1 MDHANAVVEF
11 SSRSTK
17 TEAGEIGD
25 AGKFLRKDACDDSFA
40 DSNSDSTSDG
50 TENVDALAEFNDLAL

>member
-11 SSRSTK
+11 SRRSTE

-25 AGKFLRKDACDDSFA
+25 ARKFPRKDAGDDSLA
-40 DSNSDSTSDG
+40 DRNSDSTSDG
-50 TENVDALAEFNDLAL
+50 TENVDALAELDDLAL

>member
-25 AGKFLRKDACDDSFA
+25 TRKFLRKDAGDDSLA
-40 DSNSDSTSDG
+40 DSNSDSTSNS
-50 TENVDALAEFNDLAL
+50 TENVDVLAELNDLAL